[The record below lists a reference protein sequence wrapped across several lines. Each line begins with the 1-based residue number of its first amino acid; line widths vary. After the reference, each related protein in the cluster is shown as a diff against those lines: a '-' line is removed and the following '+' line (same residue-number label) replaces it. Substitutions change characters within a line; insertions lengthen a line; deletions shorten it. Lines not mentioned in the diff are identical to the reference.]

1 MQETARTKVCFKCKV
16 EQPIECFYRHPRMT
30 DGHLGKCKACTKNDV
45 HTNRELRIGYYREF
59 DRLRGNR
66 QSNEYKRQYRL
77 EHQEQSATKGWPKQ
91 PRVKSAVPLA
101 SAFTGIMPIIASRW
115 RYCGAVSRATTHNIQ
130 NGEDSN
136 EFYRF
141 SNVREHDP
149 PRSFCVWDQEEG
161 GRRATERAGDF
172 PRI

>member
-30 DGHLGKCKACTKNDV
+30 DGHLGKCKACAKNDV

-77 EHQEQSATKGWPKQ
+77 EHQEEYKARELLGNAVRDK
-91 PRVKSAVPLA
+91 RVAKAAACEV
-101 SAFTGIMPIIASRW
+101 
-115 RYCGAVSRATTHNIQ
+115 CGAS
-130 NGEDSN
+130 G
-136 EFYRF
+136 
-141 SNVREHDP
+141 VRLHGHHADYSKPLEVLWC
-149 PRSFCVWDQEEG
+149 CVPCHHAQHPKRG
-161 GRRATERAGDF
+161 GQQ
-172 PRI
+172 